1 MAINHSA
8 KKVRVSLGSA
18 VVLGL
23 TSCMLEAK
31 PTTAYLL
38 TYTENGCVANCAF
51 CLQARES
58 NGRADMLS
66 RVTWPAF
73 PAEDVTFRIGQAS
86 QEGMIE
92 RVCVQALNYR
102 HVAKDILGLVKD
114 IRKYSNVPVSVSCQ
128 PLTREDMIKFAQA
141 GVSRFS
147 IALDASTRDLFEKVK
162 GSANRGPYVW
172 EEHVKALKEAVMVF
186 GRNSVTTH
194 LIVGLGETEEELVR
208 MIQWCMDNGI
218 HPSLFAFTPVAGTK
232 LEDHPTPPI
241 GSYRRVQLAQH
252 LITRS
257 IATYKDMRFEE
268 GRLVDT
274 GISER
279 ELDMIVGTGDPF
291 RTSGCP
297 GCNRPYYN
305 ERPGGTIYN
314 FPLEPSRSEI
324 ERIKEQLSDYG

>member
-1 MAINHSA
+1 MATNQSP

-18 VVLGL
+18 VVLDL
-23 TSCMLEAK
+23 ASCKLEAK

-38 TYTENGCVANCAF
+38 TYTESRCQANCAF
-51 CLQARES
+51 CPQARES
-58 NGRADMLS
+58 SGRADMLS
-66 RVTWPAF
+66 RVTWPVF
-73 PAEDVTFRIGQAS
+73 PTVDVTFRIGEAF
-86 QEGMIE
+86 EKGIIG
-92 RVCVQALNYR
+92 RVCVQALNYPR
-102 HVAKDILGLVKD
+102 VAEDILGLVKW

-128 PLTREDMIKFAQA
+128 PLTGEDVIRFAQA
-141 GVSRFS
+141 GVSRIS

-162 GSANRGPYVW
+162 GTANRGPYLW
-172 EEHVKALKEAVMVF
+172 EEHMKALREAVRVF
-186 GRNSVTTH
+186 GRNSITTH
-194 LIVGLGETEEELVR
+194 LIVGLGETEEELAR
-208 MIQWCMDNGI
+208 MVQWCTDNGI
-218 HPSLFAFTPVAGTK
+218 YPSLFAFTPIAGTK
-232 LEDHPTPPI
+232 MEDHPKPPI
-241 GSYRRVQLAQH
+241 GSYRRVQIAQR

-274 GISER
+274 GISEG

-291 RTSGCP
+291 RTSGCS

-314 FPLEPSRSEI
+314 FPLKPSKSEI